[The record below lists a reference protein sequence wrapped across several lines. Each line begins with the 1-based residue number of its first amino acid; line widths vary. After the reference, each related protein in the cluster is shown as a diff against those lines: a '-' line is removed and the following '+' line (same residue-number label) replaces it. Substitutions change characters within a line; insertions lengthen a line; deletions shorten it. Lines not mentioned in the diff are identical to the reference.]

1 VSTRELFKRDVDI
14 MPDDVFTVLQAIWT
28 IARER
33 DSKKHLSDD
42 HFWSDEN
49 QSYLSKIISDYE
61 NGITKPI
68 YKTMEELE
76 AYELHSHR

>member
-1 VSTRELFKRDVDI
+1 MSTRELFKRDVDV

-33 DSKKHLSDD
+33 DNKNADR
-42 HFWSDEN
+42 FWSDEN
-49 QSYLSKIISDYE
+49 QLHLSKVISDYE
-61 NGITKPI
+61 KGITKPV

-76 AYELHSHR
+76 AYE